1 MLEDYIFLLG
11 WYFFKGCWLNF
22 QGVSRTPIPL
32 DPVPVAMVPLNLVF
46 TVLVEGISDRY
57 GKVEN
62 SLDGLV
68 CSKNVFFVVFLG
80 GDFRGGD

>member
-1 MLEDYIFLLG
+1 MNVGRL
-11 WYFFKGCWLNF
+11 YFPFGMVYF
-22 QGVSRTPIPL
+22 QGLLVKLPGGIPYPSIPL

-68 CSKNVFFVVFLG
+68 FRCFLG
-80 GDFRGGD
+80 GEFWGGD